1 MTDAPEHGL
10 IGLGGGWKRGVKMTP
25 IAFSLGSPGIGE
37 ILIILLVA
45 LIIFGNRLPDVG
57 RSLGRGLVEFKKG
70 LRGVQEDVEKEID
83 KKDER
88 GPDHAGGGTGEDEET
103 H

>member
-1 MTDAPEHGL
+1 
-10 IGLGGGWKRGVKMTP
+10 MTP
-25 IAFSLGSPGIGE
+25 IGFSLGSPGIGE

-45 LIIFGNRLPDVG
+45 LIVFGNRLPDVG

-70 LRGVQEDVEKEID
+70 LRGVKDDVEKEVEKED
-83 KKDER
+83 
-88 GPDHAGGGTGEDEET
+88 GGGDGDSGADGPGKGNET

>member
-1 MTDAPEHGL
+1 
-10 IGLGGGWKRGVKMTP
+10 MTP

-88 GPDHAGGGTGEDEET
+88 GPDHAGEETGEGKET

>member
-1 MTDAPEHGL
+1 
-10 IGLGGGWKRGVKMTP
+10 MTP
-25 IAFSLGSPGIGE
+25 IGFSLGSPGIGE
-37 ILIILLVA
+37 ILIILLVS

-70 LRGVQEDVEKEID
+70 LRGVKDEVEKE
-83 KKDER
+83 E
-88 GPDHAGGGTGEDEET
+88 GGGDADSGADEPGKGNET